1 MKPLNIDKT
10 GCSNIS
16 SNCVTWQGPDIE
28 CINLCKG
35 DSVTEVVYKLALELC
50 NLMDTFDLKNYDLK
64 CFSTGVCQPKDFKDF
79 LNILI
84 TKVCALQDCTGCG
97 DNCNPCPTPTIPS
110 TNGTNGDPNPVM
122 KVAPAFY
129 YTNQYGDQ
137 VTTMSMQDYVTTIGN
152 RVSTQVSQ
160 IQNIQATLLQQ
171 NERITNLENKPD
183 PSFSMPQIV
192 QDGNLVNLDVV
203 LQTLS
208 SEFSQLENAT
218 GDPNSIYTNMQKVDA
233 NLSNTPSLATPG
245 ATMGSLPGWTV
256 NPSNQAESFG
266 NMWKTIL
273 DIRNAVQNLINNYVP
288 NICSSISISLVAT
301 YDSNVNQV
309 TLYFTGAIPTDF
321 VNTIPGGTTFTI
333 ADVYNNTTTVL
344 IDIQSVINNV
354 AGYVVPLG
362 GTRLNTA
369 GNLIISASPSYNSRS
384 TGSQCVSTL
393 NFTIVNT
400 GACPSAT
407 YTPTNNSIEYSFT
420 TESGT
425 RTYTVEL
432 SNSGGGLPPTIQTFT
447 TTSVQNITS
456 VFAGLTSLTNYTV
469 RITVT
474 VNGVSTACPIT
485 AVTTL

>member
-16 SNCVTWQGPDIE
+16 SNCVVWQGPDIE

-50 NLMDTFDLKNYDLK
+50 NLMNTFDLSNYDLK
-64 CFSTGVCQPKDFKDF
+64 CFSGGVCQPKDFKDF

-97 DNCNPCPTPTIPS
+97 DSCNPCPTPS
-110 TNGTNGDPNPVM
+110 TTTPGSGNTDPNPTM
-122 KVAPAFY
+122 QVAPAFY

-137 VTTMSMQDYVTTIGN
+137 VTTMKMQDYVTAIGN
-152 RVSTQVSQ
+152 KVSTQVSQ
-160 IQNIQATLLQQ
+160 IQAINLTLSQQ
-171 NERITNLENKPD
+171 DARISALENAPV
-183 PSFSMPQIV
+183 PSFTMPQIV
-192 QDGNLVNLDVV
+192 QDGALVNMDVA
-203 LQTLS
+203 LQNLS
-208 SEFSQLENAT
+208 SEFAQLENAT
-218 GDPNSIYTNMQKVDA
+218 GDPNAIYANMQKVDA
-233 NLSNTPSLATPG
+233 NLSNAASLATPG

-273 DIRNAVQNLINNYVP
+273 DMRNAVQNLINNYVP
-288 NICSSISISLVAT
+288 NICSNISINLVAT
-301 YDSNVNQV
+301 YDSVTNQV
-309 TLYFTGAIPTDF
+309 TIYLTGSVPADF
-321 VNTIPGGTTFTI
+321 ASMTPSGTTFTI
-333 ADVYNNTTTVL
+333 ADMYGHTTTAL

-362 GTRLNTA
+362 GTLINSA
-369 GNLIISASPSYNSRS
+369 GNLIVSASPSYKSLS

-393 NFTIVNT
+393 NYTIVNT
-400 GACPSAT
+400 AACPFVL

-432 SNSGGGLPPTIQTFT
+432 TSSSGGVPPTVQTFT

-456 VFAGLTSLTNYTV
+456 VFGGLSSLTNYTV
-469 RITVT
+469 RVTVT
-474 VNGVSTACPIT
+474 VNGVDTVCPLT